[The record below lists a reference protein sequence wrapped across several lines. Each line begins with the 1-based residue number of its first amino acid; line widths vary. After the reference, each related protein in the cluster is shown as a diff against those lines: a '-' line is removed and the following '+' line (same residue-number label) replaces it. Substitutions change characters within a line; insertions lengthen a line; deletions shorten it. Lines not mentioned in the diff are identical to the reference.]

1 MCFKAFGVL
10 ATEHDQYRGH
20 AIILTSL
27 HPRRGGC
34 VQLLDR
40 ILLSPQCASL
50 QVILTKASHK
60 CVLWASCNAILL
72 FATQKI

>member
-1 MCFKAFGVL
+1 MCFKAFGVF
-10 ATEHDQYRGH
+10 ATEPDQYRGH

-27 HPRRGGC
+27 HPRRSGG

-50 QVILTKASHK
+50 VQTPA
-60 CVLWASCNAILL
+60 CL
-72 FATQKI
+72 FTCAEM